1 MLLRLHRPDEH
12 YTCLA
17 TTLPTTDDAFED
29 EANKTLSVPKTSL
42 GAYQSATEWKDFG
55 KIDSIQPTGLQTVDK
70 GEVKTA
76 VNNGTLTLSNVSE
89 GEIVGAWGAV
99 RLRAVL
105 FFHCAGL
112 RRAAEKRMQRR
123 EGNFALRRT
132 RAPLLTGTLD
142 RI

>member
-1 MLLRLHRPDEH
+1 MHRPDEH
-12 YTCLA
+12 YICLA
-17 TTLPTTDDAFED
+17 TTLSTTDDAFED
-29 EANKTLSVPKTSL
+29 EANKTLSVSETSL

-55 KIDSIQPTGLQTVDK
+55 KIEPIQPTGLQTVDK

-112 RRAAEKRMQRR
+112 RRAAEERMQRR
-123 EGNFALRRT
+123 GGNFALRRT

>member
-1 MLLRLHRPDEH
+1 MHRPDEH
-12 YTCLA
+12 YICLA

-29 EANKTLSVPKTSL
+29 EANKTLSVSETSL

-55 KIDSIQPTGLQTVDK
+55 KIDPIQPTGLQTVDK

-99 RLRAVL
+99 RLQAVL
-105 FFHCAGL
+105 FFSLCGPQKSGGGED
-112 RRAAEKRMQRR
+112 AE
-123 EGNFALRRT
+123 EGRQLC
-132 RAPLLTGTLD
+132 P
-142 RI
+142 